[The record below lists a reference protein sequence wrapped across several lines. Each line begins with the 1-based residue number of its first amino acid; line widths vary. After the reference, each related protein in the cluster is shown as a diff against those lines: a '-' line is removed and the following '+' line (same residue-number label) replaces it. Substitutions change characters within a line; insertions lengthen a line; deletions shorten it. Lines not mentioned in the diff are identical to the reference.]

1 MYEVKE
7 KDWKLFRKK
16 IVVWQNNYM
25 DKLNKEYIKI
35 LQRDKSPATNFWDLE
50 KRMFKDKKSVGVVVD
65 MRRSRM
71 IENIIS
77 LIHDNAITIDD
88 LEEFSDEL
96 KECVDI
102 ILQR

>member
-1 MYEVKE
+1 
-7 KDWKLFRKK
+7 
-16 IVVWQNNYM
+16 
-25 DKLNKEYIKI
+25 
-35 LQRDKSPATNFWDLE
+35 
-50 KRMFKDKKSVGVVVD
+50 MFKDKKSVGVVVN

-102 ILQR
+102 ILQRWRF

>member
-35 LQRDKSPATNFWDLE
+35 LQRDKSPATNF
-50 KRMFKDKKSVGVVVD
+50 
-65 MRRSRM
+65 
-71 IENIIS
+71 
-77 LIHDNAITIDD
+77 
-88 LEEFSDEL
+88 
-96 KECVDI
+96 
-102 ILQR
+102 